1 MKPFLIPI
9 FLFSLVS
16 WAIFAYFIFLI
27 PPKIDGQIIL
37 ANILYTI
44 ISGFLGLLFTTTS
57 ITYFIGNF
65 FQPKVRT
72 VVAINPSRKL
82 LFRSLRRGFLF
93 SASLAGIITLNVFE
107 IVNLLNAGLIIGI
120 AILAEIY
127 SSSR

>member
-9 FLFSLVS
+9 FLFSIIS
-16 WAIFAYFIFLI
+16 WGIFAYFIFLI
-27 PPKIDGQIIL
+27 PPKIDGQIVL
-37 ANILYTI
+37 ANVLYTI
-44 ISGFLGLLFTTTS
+44 ISGFLGLFFTTTL
-57 ITYFIGNF
+57 IAYFIGNF
-65 FQPKVRT
+65 SQPKART
-72 VVAINPSRKL
+72 IGTLNPYRKL

-93 SASLAGIITLNVFE
+93 SASLVGIITLNAFD

>member
-1 MKPFLIPI
+1 MKPFLISI
-9 FLFSLVS
+9 FLFSIIS

-37 ANILYTI
+37 ANIIYTI

-57 ITYFIGNF
+57 IAYFIGNF

-120 AILAEIY
+120 AVLAEIY

>member
-1 MKPFLIPI
+1 MKPFLISI
-9 FLFSLVS
+9 FLFSLIS
-16 WAIFAYFIFLI
+16 WVIFAYFIFLI

-37 ANILYTI
+37 ANIIYTI

-57 ITYFIGNF
+57 IAYFTENF

-82 LFRSLRRGFLF
+82 LLRSLRRGFLF

-120 AILAEIY
+120 ALLAEIY